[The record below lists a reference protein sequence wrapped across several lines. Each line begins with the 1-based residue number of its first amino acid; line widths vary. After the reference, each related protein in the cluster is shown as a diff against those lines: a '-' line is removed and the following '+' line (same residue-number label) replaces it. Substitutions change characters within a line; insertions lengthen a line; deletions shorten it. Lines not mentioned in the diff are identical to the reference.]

1 MADKAP
7 NEEEAGH
14 SEAFFDQFL
23 RRLDQTDHET
33 TVSPSTSR
41 SSMAAPSEYSSL
53 ATSNPWP
60 MFTVSSPVNPDLQ
73 SALQGIYRSSVP
85 STYLSTNPL
94 AEFPWLLEDQLIES
108 HHRGDSKLA
117 SNLESNDSGLRYS
130 THYSLP
136 ATHGEQLSATQGS
149 FLGSAGVENID
160 PSLSS
165 QSLRWIAIKEEP
177 ASSHTSAGS
186 PVRPGSVARKE
197 IQGHGTSTGSYGSSP
212 KLDAGPV
219 PRFDRTISSEER
231 SIPSPSLTQFGG
243 SSQSPLSRSQN
254 YWSAP
259 ASPRLSEAVPGAS
272 ASISTSAGTSN
283 TSLPSEST
291 SNAGEEDEAEKKEIS
306 TAGSEDARGGKR
318 KKPWASTAG
327 GEGGAARETES
338 KKSEPKSRLLCII
351 LPSIGTQTCGSLS
364 MSGSVHLGTSTLIQ
378 SVDYRQCEVL
388 SQAKGPMIEWSPSPA
403 GCIGMQNLNRSTS
416 LLPADVLIRKN
427 KPRKRGGAKRLRE
440 PRYAI
445 KTRTDVD
452 VLDDGFKWRKYGQK
466 AVKNSPHP
474 RNYYRCTTPLC
485 PVRKR
490 VERSNEDA
498 GLVITTYEG
507 THSHQ
512 TPGFHRP
519 AEGYFSDRATVGG
532 GLFPNPGQSPLGPGS
547 NLLPLPPGFDLA
559 SLQQATALRSIPG
572 LQPNQNI
579 PGSNQQQQQQMN
591 GLSRGP
597 FSYPGQE
604 NMFRTSPFLGLQDPA
619 FGIVKHE
626 PFHFTPQ
633 APDFMS
639 GNMAS
644 LPHLNV
650 RQQFEQP
657 GSSLARPGA
666 GPSQPLDFS
675 TPNHTSVHRSSSG
688 PIPQISSPL
697 FTGLNFPI
705 FPSSSNTGP
714 ASSSSTPRESDPSNL
729 MMCRGQT
736 RHDAGVGGSGSRI
749 GQSLETRINRCHP
762 GQPNFYHVP
771 SSETPLPGRLISG
784 SHGLGSPLDPLTRT
798 GQQRSIMSTMQSHV
812 QQTRSSSG
820 VSSSGEQSPESL
832 TLPDAAGGEGLLQDM
847 VRHGGPK
854 VSKS

>member
-1 MADKAP
+1 MPSPLVKRQRLCLHQLMV
-7 NEEEAGH
+7 EEL
-14 SEAFFDQFL
+14 FY
-23 RRLDQTDHET
+23 
-33 TVSPSTSR
+33 PR
-41 SSMAAPSEYSSL
+41 S
-53 ATSNPWP
+53 
-60 MFTVSSPVNPDLQ
+60 Q
-73 SALQGIYRSSVP
+73 R
-85 STYLSTNPL
+85 
-94 AEFPWLLEDQLIES
+94 
-108 HHRGDSKLA
+108 KLA
-117 SNLESNDSGLRYS
+117 NNFRR
-130 THYSLP
+130 
-136 ATHGEQLSATQGS
+136 A
-149 FLGSAGVENID
+149 ID
-160 PSLSS
+160 LNNFCVF
-165 QSLRWIAIKEEP
+165 IA
-177 ASSHTSAGS
+177 
-186 PVRPGSVARKE
+186 R
-197 IQGHGTSTGSYGSSP
+197 
-212 KLDAGPV
+212 
-219 PRFDRTISSEER
+219 
-231 SIPSPSLTQFGG
+231 
-243 SSQSPLSRSQN
+243 
-254 YWSAP
+254 
-259 ASPRLSEAVPGAS
+259 
-272 ASISTSAGTSN
+272 
-283 TSLPSEST
+283 
-291 SNAGEEDEAEKKEIS
+291 
-306 TAGSEDARGGKR
+306 
-318 KKPWASTAG
+318 
-327 GEGGAARETES
+327 
-338 KKSEPKSRLLCII
+338 C
-351 LPSIGTQTCGSLS
+351 
-364 MSGSVHLGTSTLIQ
+364 
-378 SVDYRQCEVL
+378 
-388 SQAKGPMIEWSPSPA
+388 
-403 GCIGMQNLNRSTS
+403 
-416 LLPADVLIRKN
+416 
-427 KPRKRGGAKRLRE
+427 
-440 PRYAI
+440 
-445 KTRTDVD
+445 
-452 VLDDGFKWRKYGQK
+452 
-466 AVKNSPHP
+466 